1 MKLNKETMITVASIA
16 GSVMTVAATLLNN
29 YVQEEKLNDKI
40 DKRVAEAIANLSNSK
55 EEQALQR
62 LILLFSRRDIL

>member
-1 MKLNKETMITVASIA
+1 MKFNKETMITVASIA

-55 EEQALQR
+55 EE
-62 LILLFSRRDIL
+62 

>member
-16 GSVMTVAATLLNN
+16 GSMMTVAATLLNN

-40 DKRVAEAIANLSNSK
+40 DKRVAEAIANLNNSK
-55 EEQALQR
+55 EE
-62 LILLFSRRDIL
+62 

>member
-1 MKLNKETMITVASIA
+1 MKLKKETMITVASIA

-40 DKRVAEAIANLSNSK
+40 DKKVAEAIANLNNST
-55 EEQALQR
+55 EE
-62 LILLFSRRDIL
+62 